1 MTAVTPTERRA
12 TLAGAANPA
21 PAGRGRVLP
30 LLFPFLLVAAA
41 LVVDGLL
48 FYRADRVPTAVPVGS
63 ALALLILLTLKNFW
77 GRRLLAAACCLL
89 AGAALAAVYLTPLRA
104 TQIQAVHTA
113 RFLAKAPAY
122 RAEAARAPVDAETG
136 RRYREWRWETQ
147 PVASTTL
154 VYDESDALARRVKPH
169 QGKLAEADQVYPV
182 APHFYVVVGYAL

>member
-1 MTAVTPTERRA
+1 MTAATPTERRA
-12 TLAGAANPA
+12 TLASAVNPA
-21 PAGRGRVLP
+21 QGGRGRVLP
-30 LLFPFLLVAAA
+30 LLFPFLLVVAA

-48 FYRADRVPTAVPVGS
+48 FYRADRVPTAVPVGI
-63 ALALLILLTLKNFW
+63 ALALLILLMLKHFW

-89 AGAALAAVYLTPLRA
+89 AGATLAAVYLTPLRA

-122 RAEAARAPVDAETG
+122 RAEAARAPLDAETG

-154 VYDESDALARRVKPH
+154 IYDESDALARRVKPH
-169 QGKLAEADQVYPV
+169 QGQLAEADQVYPV